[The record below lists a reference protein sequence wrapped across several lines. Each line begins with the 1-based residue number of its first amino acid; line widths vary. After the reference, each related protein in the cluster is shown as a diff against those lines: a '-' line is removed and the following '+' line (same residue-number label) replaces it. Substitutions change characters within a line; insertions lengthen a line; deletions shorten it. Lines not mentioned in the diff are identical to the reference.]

1 MLLVEKALTWWAGSV
16 DSIECTSITIDR
28 RISIPS
34 YRYSS
39 AIDRHVDDQRQ
50 VKPAI
55 QIVHET
61 GEMSVKTRLITVIES
76 AKSPG
81 IAVRIC
87 GDTIGRENR

>member
-50 VKPAI
+50 VKL
-55 QIVHET
+55 
-61 GEMSVKTRLITVIES
+61 RF
-76 AKSPG
+76 
-81 IAVRIC
+81 R
-87 GDTIGRENR
+87 

>member
-50 VKPAI
+50 VKP
-55 QIVHET
+55 ET

-81 IAVRIC
+81 IAVLIC

>member
-1 MLLVEKALTWWAGSV
+1 M
-16 DSIECTSITIDR
+16 
-28 RISIPS
+28 
-34 YRYSS
+34 
-39 AIDRHVDDQRQ
+39 
-50 VKPAI
+50 
-55 QIVHET
+55 HET